1 MGSRPRRERCNLG
14 HMAIQPTLSPQAP
27 LVASHGRP
35 RGPHVPPWTPLRW
48 AGRRCQLVARPWTP
62 IHRRHRAPEGY
73 ASQDSVA
80 FWSHGAARSLVPV
93 HARPGG
99 RLRCPHGGLAGGQ
112 GRGAVVREGL
122 GAPSLGEAPLPGA
135 TNEAPLLGIPSR
147 QGTIGIPIPSRREPE
162 ARQVTYV
169 TETVTTPHRR
179 LGRRISSRLPAT
191 FRSETGPK
199 GWEMPEIRAQAA
211 RSAGAS
217 PQPT

>member
-1 MGSRPRRERCNLG
+1 MPPRTAWR
-14 HMAIQPTLSPQAP
+14 S
-27 LVASHGRP
+27 GRM
-35 RGPHVPPWTPLRW
+35 
-48 AGRRCQLVARPWTP
+48 
-62 IHRRHRAPEGY
+62 
-73 ASQDSVA
+73 
-80 FWSHGAARSLVPV
+80 
-93 HARPGG
+93 ARPGVSCRSTQG
-99 RLRCPHGGLAGGQ
+99 QEAVFAAPTAGSQ
-112 GRGAVVREGL
+112 AAREEAPWEGL

-199 GWEMPEIRAQAA
+199 AWEMPGIRAQAA

>member
-14 HMAIQPTLSPQAP
+14 HMAIQPTLSPQTP

-48 AGRRCQLVARPWTP
+48 APRRCQLLARPWTP

-99 RLRCPHGGLAGGQ
+99 RLRRPHGGLAGGQ
-112 GRGAVVREGL
+112 GRGALGRAGL
-122 GAPSLGEAPLPGA
+122 GASVRLRCLAPPM
-135 TNEAPLLGIPSR
+135 
-147 QGTIGIPIPSRREPE
+147 RRRCSASP
-162 ARQVTYV
+162 A
-169 TETVTTPHRR
+169 
-179 LGRRISSRLPAT
+179 GR
-191 FRSETGPK
+191 
-199 GWEMPEIRAQAA
+199 A
-211 RSAGAS
+211 RSASRS
-217 PQPT
+217 PAGGSRRQGR